1 MGTEWL
7 AGAIM
12 AATLTVPW
20 GVELTGDLQPTAV
33 CHQVRASVA
42 TPCPVVAATGRRC
55 GALALRVSWS
65 ARPRTATSTT
75 VTGAWVVESRLPLAA
90 VSTTTAAGVT
100 TSWAPGAHVTTA
112 RAFALAGPIL
122 GTHRLAASTV
132 PDATGVPCSAQVIV
146 RIGS

>member
-7 AGAIM
+7 MGGIM
-12 AATLTVPW
+12 AATLALPW
-20 GVELTGDLQPTAV
+20 GVDLGGDLQATAV
-33 CHQVRASVA
+33 CYLERASVA
-42 TPCPVVAATGRRC
+42 TPCPMIEAVGRRC

-75 VTGAWVVESRLPLAA
+75 VAGAWVVQSLLPLAA

-100 TSWAPGAHVTTA
+100 TTWTPGDHVTTA
-112 RAFALAGPIL
+112 RAFALAGPMR

-132 PDATGVPCSAQVIV
+132 PDATGVPCAAHVTV
-146 RIGS
+146 RVGT